1 MSLEV
6 SVTKDNDR
14 GVYVYSVNHDG
25 AEIPF
30 MERKFGNVDKR
41 RKAASERQA
50 QEQQAQQQ
58 AQQTTPA
65 TEG

>member
-1 MSLEV
+1 MALEV

-41 RKAASERQA
+41 RAAAAE
-50 QEQQAQQQ
+50 AQQQ
-58 AQQTTPA
+58 AAEAQS